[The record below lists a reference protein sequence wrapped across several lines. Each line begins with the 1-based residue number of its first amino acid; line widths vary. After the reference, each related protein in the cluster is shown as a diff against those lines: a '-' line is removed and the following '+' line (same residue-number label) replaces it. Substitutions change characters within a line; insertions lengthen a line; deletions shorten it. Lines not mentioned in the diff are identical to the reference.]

1 MTKTFHIQ
9 LMSLIIKNKKSGF
22 ALLYA
27 ILLTSVVLVVGVALI
42 NIITRQLILTSLNRN
57 SQIAYYNATALRNC
71 IDFYDSKE
79 YFIQTS
85 YDPEG
90 NSSKQVEQKD
100 SVKCFGNNDVSLSW
114 NSNNNIYKATAS
126 LDLGLGFASL
136 DYALNLDFL
145 NQEEDYRTPDCY
157 NSTDGF
163 ENSCMSTIVVK
174 GSNSPLGASNSRTV
188 VRATVSIR

>member
-1 MTKTFHIQ
+1 M
-9 LMSLIIKNKKSGF
+9 LLISKNKSKGF

-27 ILLTSVVLVVGVALI
+27 VLLTSVVLVVGVALI

-85 YDPEG
+85 YDSEG

-100 SVKCFGNNDVSLSW
+100 SVKCFGNDVSLSW
-114 NSNNNIYKATAS
+114 NFNNNIYKATAS

-145 NQEEDYRTPDCY
+145 NQEEDYGTPDCY